1 MKQNIKILISKNAT
15 NDGVWVSFPISQ
27 REFDRLTRKEELQPN
42 EFDIP
47 QVICNSYNLS
57 QLLMNRA
64 RPPSFLS
71 KLNYLG
77 SLFSGF
83 ETKQRTEFG
92 FFSDFLFDQSNP
104 LEDYINLAINIKNG
118 EAVYSNLT
126 VHVPP
131 EFKLQIKRRN
141 KKQDK

>member
-1 MKQNIKILISKNAT
+1 MKQNIKIMILKDKTSEE
-15 NDGVWVSFPISQ
+15 GVWVSFPIRQ

-42 EFDIP
+42 EYDVP
-47 QVICNSYNLS
+47 KVICNSYNLS

-77 SLFSGF
+77 SLFSEF
-83 ETKQRTEFG
+83 NEKQRTEFG
-92 FFSDFLFDQSNP
+92 FFSDFLFDRSNP

-126 VHVPP
+126 IRIPP
-131 EFKLQIKRRN
+131 EFRLTIKR
-141 KKQDK
+141 KKTK